1 MPLTAVQGLAAALLA
16 EEPEPGAAPAAAV
29 VHKRLRSRL
38 PMGHCSAYLH
48 TIIQVRIS
56 SKQLQWLV

>member
-1 MPLTAVQGLAAALLA
+1 MPLIAVQGLAAALLA

-29 VHKRLRSRL
+29 AHKRLHSRL

-48 TIIQVRIS
+48 TIVQIGIS
-56 SKQLQWLV
+56 SK